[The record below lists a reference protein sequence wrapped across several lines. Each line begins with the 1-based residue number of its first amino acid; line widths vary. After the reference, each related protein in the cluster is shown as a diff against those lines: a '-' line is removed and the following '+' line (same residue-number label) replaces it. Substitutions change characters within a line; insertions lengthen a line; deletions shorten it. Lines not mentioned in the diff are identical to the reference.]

1 MAQMTVQPGAVSER
15 QFNLQ
20 TIANFAGAAIS
31 LALVVGIGVWGYKLL
46 VRDVSGVPVIKA
58 AEGPLRVQPQDP
70 GGTEFQHQGLAVN
83 DVAAVGTAADPA
95 DRLVL
100 APEPLELSL
109 EDTPQVATVANEVAE
124 QAAAAQEETTIS
136 EPVVQNE
143 ADTEVAALELVDR
156 LAQGVEPLGELQP
169 APEVEALPQT
179 ETVTATEETA
189 EEAPVSGGLGRSLRP
204 QLRPTR
210 VAASTDSVAEA
221 VAASVATASANS
233 TSALVEASAIPAG
246 TRLAQLGAYESAEVA
261 AQEWTR
267 LSGQFSEYLA
277 DKQQVIQRAQSGGRT
292 FYRLRAM
299 GFADLNDARRFC
311 SALVAENAECIP
323 VVTR

>member
-1 MAQMTVQPGAVSER
+1 MTVQPGAVSER
-15 QFNLQ
+15 QLNLQ

-46 VRDVSGVPVIKA
+46 IRDVSGVPVIKA

-109 EDTPQVATVANEVAE
+109 EDTPQVATVANEVAK
-124 QAAAAQEETTIS
+124 QAAAAQEANVS
-136 EPVVQNE
+136 EPVTQTE
-143 ADTEVAALELVDR
+143 AETEVAALEVVDR

-179 ETVTATEETA
+179 ETVITTEDVAEET
-189 EEAPVSGGLGRSLRP
+189 PVTEGLGRSLRP

-233 TSALVEASAIPAG
+233 TSALVEVSAIPAG

-267 LSGQFSEYLA
+267 LSGQFSEYLG

>member
-70 GGTEFQHQGLAVN
+70 GGAEIQHQGLAVN

-109 EDTPQVATVANEVAE
+109 EDTPQVATVANEVAD
-124 QAAAAQEETTIS
+124 QAAAAQEATVS
-136 EPVVQNE
+136 ESVTQTE
-143 ADTEVAALELVDR
+143 ADTQVAALELVDR

-179 ETVTATEETA
+179 ETMPATEDVA
-189 EEAPVSGGLGRSLRP
+189 EETPVTEGLGRSLRP

-210 VAASTDSVAEA
+210 VAATSDSVAEA

-233 TSALVEASAIPAG
+233 TSALVDASAIPAG

-261 AQEWTR
+261 AQEWAR
-267 LSGQFSEYLA
+267 LSGQFSEYLG

-299 GFADLNDARRFC
+299 GFADLNDTRRFC